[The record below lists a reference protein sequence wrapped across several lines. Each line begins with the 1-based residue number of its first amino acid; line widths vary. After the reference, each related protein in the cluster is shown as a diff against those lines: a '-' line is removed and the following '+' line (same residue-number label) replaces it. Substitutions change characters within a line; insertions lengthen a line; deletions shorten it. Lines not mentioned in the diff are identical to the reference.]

1 MTDHDP
7 RYDFSN
13 PDLQA
18 KYQFSDPAPVYWTAD
33 HAINMTIRDHF
44 AAMAMKYMSLPTK
57 VSSGRI
63 GDNTWS
69 LEEMENFPFTEMSR
83 VAYRWADAMMEARKS

>member
-7 RYDFSN
+7 RCDFSD

-18 KYQFSDPAPVYWTAD
+18 KYTFSDPAPVCWTED

-44 AAMAMKYMSLPTK
+44 AANAMQALIAREITRETK
-57 VSSGRI
+57 MLLDPLIYARA
-63 GDNTWS
+63 
-69 LEEMENFPFTEMSR
+69 
-83 VAYRWADAMMEARKS
+83 AYDLADAMLEARKS